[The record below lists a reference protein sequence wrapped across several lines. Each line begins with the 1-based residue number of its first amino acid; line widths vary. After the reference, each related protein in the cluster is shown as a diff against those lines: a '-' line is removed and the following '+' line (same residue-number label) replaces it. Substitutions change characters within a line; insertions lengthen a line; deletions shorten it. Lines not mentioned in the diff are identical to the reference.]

1 MTDAGA
7 DVQAEIHKWVEFLWV
22 GFFLLWGVAALAQKR
37 TVRRESAASR
47 LGYVLVAV
55 VGGIVLAPHPGLSPG
70 LLSTPL
76 LPKGPFY
83 SILGFGL
90 TIAGLA
96 FAIWARVHLGRNWS
110 GAVTIK
116 ENHELIRS
124 GPYAEVRHPI
134 YSGILLALL
143 GTVIVLHN
151 TRWLLVFGLGILALR
166 LKSLREE
173 EFMTQQFGAEY
184 VQYKQRVKALIPFLW

>member
-1 MTDAGA
+1 
-7 DVQAEIHKWVEFLWV
+7 V
-22 GFFLLWGVAALAQKR
+22 WGVAALTQKR

-47 LGYVLVAV
+47 LSYVLVAV
-55 VGGIVLAPHPGLSPG
+55 VGGILLAPHAGLSPG
-70 LLSTPL
+70 LLSTPF
-76 LPKGPFY
+76 LPTGPFY

-90 TIAGLA
+90 TITGLA

-116 ENHELIRS
+116 EDHELIRS
-124 GPYAEVRHPI
+124 GPYALVRHPI

-143 GTVIVLHN
+143 GTVIVLHD

-173 EFMTQQFGAEY
+173 EFMAEQFGAEY
-184 VQYKQRVKALIPFLW
+184 VQYKQRVKALIPFVW